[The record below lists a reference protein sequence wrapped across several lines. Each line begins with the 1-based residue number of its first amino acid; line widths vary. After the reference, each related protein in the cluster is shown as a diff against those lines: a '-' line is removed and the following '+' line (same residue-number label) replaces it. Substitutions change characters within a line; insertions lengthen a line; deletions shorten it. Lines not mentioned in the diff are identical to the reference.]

1 MAISI
6 TVFPDAELMAMNFL
20 AEYFGEDAFVCS
32 TAPEAG
38 LFEELLPIVRVSR
51 IGGVWRVRKA
61 LDEPSI
67 DVDVWSTDAA
77 LSHSLVN
84 RARGALEAMVGDQ
97 RDGGLVT
104 FSSEISGPGR
114 RPDANPKVYRI
125 GFTVGLCVRP
135 A

>member
-32 TAPEAG
+32 TAPDAEH
-38 LFEELLPIVRVSR
+38 FEELLPIVRVSR

-114 RPDANPKVYRI
+114 RPDENPKVYRV

>member
-32 TAPEAG
+32 TAPEG
-38 LFEELLPIVRVSR
+38 GPFEELLPMVRVSR
-51 IGGVWRVRKA
+51 IGGTWRVRKA

-77 LSHSLVN
+77 LSHSLAN

-97 RDGGLVT
+97 RNGGLVT

-114 RPDANPKVYRI
+114 RPDESPNVYRI